1 MLQAVFF
8 DVLPKEGSV
17 ETYFSMA
24 AGLRPIVEKNPGFIA
39 VERFENLQK
48 SGWYFSFSQWRDE
61 LALSQW
67 RCQPDHYGAQVC
79 GRSLILAD
87 YRLRV
92 AAQQVDAPTLEET
105 KDREQVAMLIGEFAA
120 IKSVFQAGVGG
131 SDDLQLFRGVI
142 DGQRG
147 IGLVNQILEPIEL
160 NTTLQ
165 YELRYFEVCRDYGMF
180 DRAEAPQQFA

>member
-1 MLQAVFF
+1 MVQAVFF

-24 AGLRPIVEKNPGFIA
+24 ASLRPIVEKNPGFVA
-39 VERFENLQK
+39 VERFENLQE
-48 SGWYFSFSQWRDE
+48 SGWFFSFSQWRDE
-61 LALSQW
+61 LALAQW

-92 AAQQVDAPTLEET
+92 AAQQVGAPIQSEIKE
-105 KDREQVAMLIGEFAA
+105 RELVAMLIGNFAA
-120 IKSVFQAGVGG
+120 IEHAFKARLDAGN
-131 SDDLQLFRGVI
+131 DLQLFRGVI
-142 DGQRG
+142 DAQRG
-147 IGLVNQILEPIEL
+147 IGLVNHISGPVEFAAS
-160 NTTLQ
+160 TQ

-180 DRAEAPQQFA
+180 DRAQAPQQFA

>member
-8 DVLPKEGSV
+8 DVLPKEGSA

-92 AAQQVDAPTLEET
+92 GAQQVGAPSLGAT
-105 KDREQVAMLIGEFAA
+105 KDREQVAMLIGDFTA
-120 IKSVFQAGVGG
+120 IESVFQAGVSG
-131 SDDLQLFRGVI
+131 SNNVQLFRGVL
-142 DGQRG
+142 DTQRG
-147 IGLVNQILEPIEL
+147 IGLVNQISRPLEL
-160 NTTLQ
+160 STTSQ

-180 DRAEAPQQFA
+180 DRTEAPQQFA